1 MNFVASEM
9 TCLVDT
15 NVVLDVVIQD
25 EVWLLW
31 SLKQLQAAADR
42 GSVVINDIIYAE
54 LCGRYDAQEQA
65 DQVVRQ
71 LYLNVVSLPRP
82 ALFAAGQAHRR
93 YRSRGGPRDSLLP
106 DFLIGAHAF
115 VEGWTLL
122 SRDPRR
128 YRTDF
133 PGLNVICP

>member
-1 MNFVASEM
+1 MASEM

-15 NVVLDVVIQD
+15 NVVLDVVTRD
-25 EVWLLW
+25 EVWLQW
-31 SLKQLQAAADR
+31 SLRQLQAAAER

-65 DQVVRQ
+65 DQVATQ
-71 LYLNVVSLPRP
+71 LYLDIVSLPRP

-93 YRSRGGPRDSLLP
+93 YRRRGGPRDSLLP
-106 DFLIGAHAF
+106 GFLIGAHAF

-133 PGLNVICP
+133 PGPQLVCP